1 MVAQIIPISDPS
13 NPLATSIGAGD
24 LLLIDQVDGT
34 QLTGYKTKRLKIQQL
49 VEYLGYVDPIW
60 FGADPTGAADSS
72 AALLAA
78 FNALSIPGGALFGAG
93 EIRFTPGVYKFN
105 SLVTLT
111 LPTSF
116 SKLRI
121 VGSGSASTTLFWP
134 NATGGILIDVTAS
147 GGITT
152 GVEVSGILFLAATTN
167 AGSAVKI
174 RNTVLSV
181 NPSQN
186 ISSSFRDCTFWGSD
200 LVNNYWT
207 TCLDIQNIGNVNFN
221 NVTINGP
228 GTVLGTGINLVGL
241 ASASSLVVQ
250 FNFVNC
256 VINSCNVGL
265 NYGTWVQGVS
275 LTNCNI
281 TDCNTAIAGASS
293 IAGAPG
299 QLLITTSQFGM
310 SASGAGKAIDIQGP
324 VDYISITSS
333 LFILN
338 TGNTGAIG
346 INLIDYGRV
355 SLIGNH
361 FVAPTGGIGIVVGGT
376 QIDAN
381 AAVTIV
387 GNVFDN
393 MTTGISLLSG
403 SKAVTAIGNIFKAT
417 TTKISNSSTDTTN
430 IIRDNSGYNPV
441 GAAAVT
447 TSASPYTYTAGPSP
461 ETLYVSAS
469 TSISAV
475 TQGGTSILPA
485 ATGANGLLTIEL
497 GPNEAAVI
505 TYTGTLTAKKMIH

>member
-1 MVAQIIPISDPS
+1 MGTVLPISDPS
-13 NPLATSIGAGD
+13 IPLAT
-24 LLLIDQVDGT
+24 LLGWNDFFLTDVADGT
-34 QLTGYKTKRLKIQQL
+34 SITGFRTKRTKIAQ
-49 VEYLGYVDPIW
+49 VLGYVDPIW
-60 FGADPTGAADSS
+60 FGADPTGLSDSS

-78 FNALSIPGGALFGAG
+78 FNALSIAGGALFGAG
-93 EIRFTPGVYKFN
+93 EIRFSPGVYKFN

-111 LPTSF
+111 LPSAF

-134 NATGGILIDVTAS
+134 NATGGILVDVGAS

-167 AGSAVKI
+167 AGSAIKV
-174 RNTVLSV
+174 RNTGLSV

-186 ISSSFRDCTFWGSD
+186 ISSSFRDCSFWGSD

-207 TCLDIQNIGNVNFN
+207 TSLDIQNIGNVNFN

-228 GTVLGTGINLVGL
+228 GAVSGTGVNLVGL

-256 VINSCNVGL
+256 VINSCNVGI

-275 LTNCNI
+275 ITNCNI

-293 IAGAPG
+293 IAGNPG

-310 SASGAGKAIDIQGP
+310 SASGVGKAIDIQGP
-324 VDYISITSS
+324 VDFISIVSC

-338 TGNTGAIG
+338 TGNAGTIG
-346 INLIDYGRV
+346 INLVEYGRV
-355 SLIGNH
+355 SLIGNQ
-361 FVAPTGGIGIVVGGT
+361 FVGPTGGIGIVMGGT
-376 QIDAN
+376 LIDAN
-381 AAVTIV
+381 AAATIQ
-387 GNVFDN
+387 GNVFDT

-403 SKAVTAIGNIFKAT
+403 SKAVTVIGNIFKAA
-417 TTKISNSSTDTTN
+417 TTKISNSSADTTN
-430 IIRDNSGYNPV
+430 IIKDNSGYNPV
-441 GAAAVT
+441 GASAVG
-447 TSASPYTYTAGPSP
+447 SPPASGGTYTAGPSP
-461 ETLYVSAS
+461 ETIYMSAS
-469 TSISAV
+469 TAVSAI

-485 ATGANGLLTIEL
+485 ALGANVNYTIHL
-497 GPNEAAVI
+497 GPNEAIVP
-505 TYTGTLTAKKMIH
+505 TYTGTLTMKKMVH